1 MLRWQRTQRPPISPL
16 RVSKVFLFRFWDPSL
31 VCPSISVA
39 CETQCTF
46 LPTDHIPVCLTM
58 EPSLPGHNPP
68 AVAYSLLLSL
78 KEIVHCVMRIRTGRL
93 WTDFVEAQLEVDP
106 SPVEPLMR
114 THSWTT
120 PWLQLWDPKERIQLS
135 STQTPGHRHFE
146 IINVCCFKM
155 LSLWQFVMQHRQLT
169 HRLMECSPWE
179 GLFNLLPPSLIRNMI
194 PMGYGTGPRSPDVT
208 VSWGISSLFFSSEA
222 TFLDL
227 QLSYFFATFSFCL
240 RDFPRKREQF
250 LNPCSSLNFDRK
262 ENSKLKK

>member
-1 MLRWQRTQRPPISPL
+1 MLRWQRTQRPPISHL
-16 RVSKVFLFRFWDPSL
+16 RVSKVFLFWFWDPSL

-78 KEIVHCVMRIRTGRL
+78 KEIVHCVMRIRTGRP

-106 SPVEPLMR
+106 SPPEPLMR

-135 STQTPGHRHFE
+135 STQTLGHRHFE

-179 GLFNLLPPSLIRNMI
+179 GLPLIDKEYDTHGLWHWSKI
-194 PMGYGTGPRSPDVT
+194 PRCD
-208 VSWGISSLFFSSEA
+208 GILG
-222 TFLDL
+222 
-227 QLSYFFATFSFCL
+227 YFFTILLIWSYIPGSSAFLFLRNFLILLKGFSKKERTIF
-240 RDFPRKREQF
+240 E
-250 LNPCSSLNFDRK
+250 SLLFT
-262 ENSKLKK
+262 EFW